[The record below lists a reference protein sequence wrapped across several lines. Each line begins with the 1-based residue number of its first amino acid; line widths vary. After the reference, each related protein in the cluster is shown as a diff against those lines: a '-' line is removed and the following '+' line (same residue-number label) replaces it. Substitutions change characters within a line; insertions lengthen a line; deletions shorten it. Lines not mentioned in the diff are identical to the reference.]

1 MVSVQRQ
8 LNRVSRRSGYGR
20 KIPVGLFFDRQ
31 TPSDDV
37 VNLVETALRTPPPVP
52 PAPDA
57 TQQATHLAGQVHP
70 LVQTLSDA
78 LQSPTPANPG
88 AAAKVMAQG
97 AVDQL
102 LGGPSFNTG
111 RFVIAFVIFAA
122 LVGGGIA
129 CEATHLTT
137 STGTLFG
144 FAGAVFGIVTAFLGT
159 EKGSN

>member
-1 MVSVQRQ
+1 
-8 LNRVSRRSGYGR
+8 
-20 KIPVGLFFDRQ
+20 VGLFFERR
-31 TPSDDV
+31 TPSPDV

-57 TQQATHLAGQVHP
+57 TQEEATRLLHP

-78 LQSPTPANPG
+78 LDSSTPANPH
-88 AAAKVMAQG
+88 ATAQVMAQG

-102 LGGPSFNTG
+102 LGGPSFNTW
-111 RFVIAFVIFAA
+111 RFVIAFAIFAA

-129 CEATHLTT
+129 CDATHLTT

-144 FAGAVFGIVTAFLGT
+144 FAGAVFGIVTAFLGS
-159 EKGSN
+159 EKGSS

>member
-1 MVSVQRQ
+1 
-8 LNRVSRRSGYGR
+8 
-20 KIPVGLFFDRQ
+20 VGLFFERR
-31 TPSDDV
+31 TPSPDV

-52 PAPDA
+52 REPDA
-57 TQQATHLAGQVHP
+57 TEQAALLARPVVHP

-78 LQSPTPANPG
+78 IATEPPTNPDET
-88 AAAKVMAQG
+88 AKAMAQG

-111 RFVIAFVIFAA
+111 RFVIAFAIFAV

-144 FAGAVFGIVTAFLGT
+144 FAGAVFGIVTAFLGS
-159 EKGSN
+159 EKGSS

>member
-1 MVSVQRQ
+1 M
-8 LNRVSRRSGYGR
+8 
-20 KIPVGLFFDRQ
+20 GLFFERR
-31 TPSDDV
+31 TPGPDV
-37 VNLVETALRTPPPVP
+37 VNAVEAALRTPPRVP
-52 PAPDA
+52 PEPDA
-57 TQQATHLAGQVHP
+57 THQEATALAAQVHP
-70 LVQTLSDA
+70 LIATLSNA
-78 LQSPTPANPG
+78 LDSPTPANPD

-111 RFVIAFVIFAA
+111 RFVIAFSVFAA

-144 FAGAVFGIVTAFLGT
+144 FAGAVFGIVTAFLGS
-159 EKGSN
+159 EKGSS